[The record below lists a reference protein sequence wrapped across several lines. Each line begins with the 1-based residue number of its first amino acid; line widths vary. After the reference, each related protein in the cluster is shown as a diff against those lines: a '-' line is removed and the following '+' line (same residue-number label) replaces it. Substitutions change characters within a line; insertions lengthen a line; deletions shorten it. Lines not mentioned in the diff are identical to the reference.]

1 MTKGQ
6 SAKADES
13 YALTKHSRAGIVE
26 YKDREERAMRTT
38 ETIQA
43 LIRERGKKGEP
54 LERVYRLLYNP
65 ELYLSAYGK
74 IYRNAGAMTPGTTE
88 ETVDG
93 MSEEKIQAI
102 IECLQHER
110 YVWTPAKRVYIPKKN
125 GKKRPL
131 GLPTWSD
138 KLLQEVMRTIL
149 EAYYEPQFSDR
160 SHGFRPERGCHTAL
174 REIWGKWTG
183 VVWFI
188 EGDIS
193 GCFDNISHDVLL
205 NILRENIQD
214 ERFIRLI
221 SNMLNAG
228 YMEDWKFNATL
239 SGTPQGGVIS
249 PILSNIY
256 LHKLDK
262 YVATQLIPKWTSGE
276 TRRRN
281 ETYDRLISKA
291 GHLRSKGNIE
301 EAKALKQQAMQLPSM
316 DTNDPDF
323 RRLKYIRYADDFL
336 LGFIG
341 TKAEAEQ
348 IKEEI
353 GAFLQ
358 ETLKLEMSK
367 AKTLVTH
374 ARTEAAHFLG
384 YEIHTLQ
391 EDSQRGKD
399 RRRSLNGKIGLRV
412 PRKVVE
418 EKRLKYMLN
427 GKPKHRPELME
438 DSDFTI
444 LETYQAEYRGIVEY
458 YRMAYNLTALDKLKW
473 VMERSLV
480 MTLADKFRTSA
491 PKIYRKYLATIET
504 KGKTYKG
511 LQVVRERPGKK
522 PLVATWGGVSLV
534 WSLKAQLNDQ
544 PQPIYPGRT
553 ELEERLLA
561 RECEWC
567 ASTENLE
574 VHHIRALKDLNKHK
588 GREKPEWMK
597 LMIARRRKTMVVCR
611 KCHQDITAGRPIQRA
626 PSGRGFMQN
635 PKEWHRSK
643 QRT

>member
-1 MTKGQ
+1 
-6 SAKADES
+6 
-13 YALTKHSRAGIVE
+13 
-26 YKDREERAMRTT
+26 MRTT
-38 ETIQA
+38 ETIEG

-74 IYRNAGAMTPGTTE
+74 IYRNQGATTPGITE

-93 MSEEKIQAI
+93 MSQEKIRII
-102 IECLQHER
+102 IEHVRNET
-110 YVWTPAKRVYIPKKN
+110 YVWMPAKRVYIPKKN

-138 KLLQEVMRTIL
+138 KLLQEVMRAIL
-149 EAYYEPQFSDR
+149 EAYYEPQFSDH

-183 VVWFI
+183 AIWFI

-193 GCFDNISHDVLL
+193 GCFDNINHDALL
-205 NILRENIQD
+205 DILREKIHD

-228 YMEDWKFNATL
+228 YMEEWKFNATL

-256 LHKLDK
+256 LHKLDE
-262 YVATQLIPKWTSGE
+262 YVETQLIPKRTSGE
-276 TRRRN
+276 KRRRN
-281 ETYDRLISKA
+281 QEYDHLISRA
-291 GHLRSKGNIE
+291 GHLRSKGNRE

-323 RRLKYIRYADDFL
+323 RRLKYVRYADDFL

-353 GAFLQ
+353 GTFLQ
-358 ETLKLEMSK
+358 DTLKLEMSK

-384 YEIHTLQ
+384 YEMHTLQ
-391 EDSQRGKD
+391 ENSQRGGDK
-399 RRRSLNGKIGLRV
+399 RRSLNGKIGLRV
-412 PRKVVE
+412 PKNVVE
-418 EKRLKYMLN
+418 EKRQKYMSN

-438 DSDFTI
+438 DNDFTI
-444 LETYQAEYRGIVEY
+444 MAIYQAEYRGIVEY
-458 YRMAYNLTALDKLKW
+458 YRMAYNLTSLDKLKW

-480 MTLADKFRTSA
+480 MTLANKFKTTVSRT
-491 PKIYRKYLATIET
+491 YRKYRANIET

-522 PLVATWGGVSLV
+522 PLVAAWGGISLV
-534 WSLKAQLNDQ
+534 WTLKAQLNDQ
-544 PQPIYPGRT
+544 PQPIHSGRT
-553 ELEERLLA
+553 ELVQRLLA
-561 RECEWC
+561 DECEWC
-567 ASTENLE
+567 GSTKNVQ
-574 VHHIRALKDLNKHK
+574 VHHIRALKDLNNHK
-588 GREKPEWMK
+588 GKEKPEWMK
-597 LMIARRRKTMVVCR
+597 LMSARRRKTMVVCLE
-611 KCHQDITAGRPIQRA
+611 CHQDITAGRPIQRA
-626 PSGRGFMQN
+626 PSGQGFMQN
-635 PKEWHRSK
+635 PKEWHRSQK
-643 QRT
+643 RT